1 MTRNGTV
8 AAVILLVLVVAEI
21 NGITAKSLFE
31 PHVNDADKYENIKK
45 VRLTRAIRIVDKCL
59 AACRGGVVAM
69 YAFCRSVNNNTVRR
83 FCWAVSLHAGKQS
96 TAFDFEKHIDVDIES
111 FGITYSTITTN
122 GVSSCHFILIDGEF
136 EGQQFSYLSHSS
148 IECEEESG
156 DIDTT
161 LAEDIDQIV
170 ENFEEHNESNEGS
183 QILIDKIKINKI
195 LVGEGVDDNINLI
208 PKSLLLLNDME
219 FNTAKK

>member
-1 MTRNGTV
+1 MSGNKRQLSTT
-8 AAVILLVLVVAEI
+8 E
-21 NGITAKSLFE
+21 S
-31 PHVNDADKYENIKK
+31 YESSTKK
-45 VRLTRAIRIVDKCL
+45 
-59 AACRGGVVAM
+59 
-69 YAFCRSVNNNTVRR
+69 
-83 FCWAVSLHAGKQS
+83 

-122 GVSSCHFILIDGEF
+122 AVSSCHFILIDGEF

-161 LAEDIDQIV
+161 LAEAIDQTV

-195 LVGEGVDDNINLI
+195 LVGGDVDDNINLI
-208 PKSLLLLNDME
+208 PKLLLLLNDME
-219 FNTAKK
+219 FNTEKMITNKFNQRLYRESKGNILVIRSITYFFSDDEDNEGENHVITNGHQTICFGW